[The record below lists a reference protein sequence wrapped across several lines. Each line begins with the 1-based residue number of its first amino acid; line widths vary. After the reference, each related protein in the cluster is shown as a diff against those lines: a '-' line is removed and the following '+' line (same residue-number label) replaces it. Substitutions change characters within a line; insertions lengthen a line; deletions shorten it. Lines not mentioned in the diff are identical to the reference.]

1 MFMATKRMLYLTVA
15 ALLSQVFSAPFAW
28 AQMTRLNVGYSAASA
43 DQLPAWVAKDSGIFA
58 KNGLDVQLIFF
69 TGGTTAILALVSGD
83 VPITQVSG
91 PGLVNSALA
100 GSDAVFV
107 AAGTIS
113 LNYVLMGKP
122 GIKTAE
128 QLKGGTVAISRF
140 GSATDSIAR
149 FALRRIGL
157 TPGKDVTLVQVG
169 SGPDRLSAAL
179 TGRVTAAVI
188 NPPSSFIAEKRGLA
202 VVADVAKMGLVFQHT
217 GVGTTRRYI
226 KEHSDIV
233 RRYVKAHVEA
243 VHKMWTDKEAT
254 IKALSKHMGSG
265 LDRETLEKS
274 YDNVMTEAFY
284 PKKQYPSL
292 EGLKTVIEG
301 VAERD
306 PRAKSVTPE
315 QFVDFTFI
323 KELDQ
328 SGYIDG
334 LYKKK

>member
-1 MFMATKRMLYLTVA
+1 MLHRLFANATLAFLIFIFFN
-15 ALLSQVFSAPFAW
+15 SSVF
-28 AQMTRLNVGYSAASA
+28 AQLTRLNVGYSAVSA
-43 DQLPAWVAKDSGIFA
+43 DQLPAWVAKETGLFT

-107 AAGTIS
+107 AAGITS

-122 GIKTAE
+122 GLKTPE

-149 FALRRIGL
+149 FALRKIGL
-157 TPGKDVTLVQVG
+157 TPGKDVTIVQVG
-169 SGPDRLSAAL
+169 SGPDRLNAAI
-179 TGRVTAAVI
+179 TGKVSAAVI
-188 NPPSSFIAEKRGLA
+188 NPPSSFLAERRGLA
-202 VVADVAKMGLVFQHT
+202 VLADVAKLGLVFQHT
-217 GVGTTRRYI
+217 GVGTTRKFI
-226 KEHSDIV
+226 KEHPDTV

-243 VHKMWTDKEAT
+243 VHRMWTDKEGT
-254 IKALSKHMGSG
+254 IRVLGKYMGSS
-265 LDRETLEKS
+265 LDHEVLEKS
-274 YDNVMTEAFY
+274 WENVMSEAFY

-292 EGLKTVIEG
+292 EGLKTVIDEI
-301 VAERD
+301 AERD
-306 PRAKSVTPE
+306 PRAKSVKAE
-315 QFVDFTFI
+315 QFVDFAFI

-328 SGYIDG
+328 SGFIDS

>member
-1 MFMATKRMLYLTVA
+1 MQLQLIVALSTWIISVLSFSFVAQAQLTK
-15 ALLSQVFSAPFAW
+15 
-28 AQMTRLNVGYSAASA
+28 LNVGYSAISA
-43 DQLPAWVAKDSGIFA
+43 DQRPALVAKETGIFA

-100 GSDAVFV
+100 GSDSVFV
-107 AAGTIS
+107 AAGITS
-113 LNYVLMGKP
+113 LNYVLMGRP
-122 GIKTAE
+122 GVKSAE

-149 FALRRIGL
+149 FALRKVGL
-157 TPGKDVTLVQVG
+157 TPGKDVTIVQVG
-169 SGPDRLSAAL
+169 TGPDRLNAAM
-179 TGRVTAAVI
+179 TGKVTAAVI
-188 NPPSSFIAEKRGLA
+188 NPPSSFLAERRGLA
-202 VVADVAKMGLVFQHT
+202 VVADVAQMGLVFQHT
-217 GVGTTRRYI
+217 GAATTKRFIR
-226 KEHSDIV
+226 EHPDTV

-243 VHKMWTDKEAT
+243 VHRMWTDREGT
-254 IKALSKHMGSG
+254 IRVLGKYMGSN
-265 LDRETLEKS
+265 LDREVLEKS
-274 YDNVMTEAFY
+274 WENVMTEAFY

-292 EGLKTVIEG
+292 EGLKTVIDEI
-301 VAERD
+301 AERD
-306 PRAKSVTPE
+306 PRAKSAKPE

-328 SGYIDG
+328 SGFIDG